1 MTRDDGKVSIGKVL
15 VVEMAG
21 ADLAGADLAGANLAG
36 ADMAGAASARVC
48 ITGSGTSLW
57 YLSPS
62 ISAHP
67 HRVLGATARVRY
79 VGES

>member
-1 MTRDDGKVSIGKVL
+1 MLVTRCDGKVSIGYML
-15 VVEMAG
+15 VINM
-21 ADLAGADLAGANLAG
+21 AG

-48 ITGSGTSLW
+48 ITGRGTSLW

-67 HRVLGATARVRY
+67 CQVLGATALGRY
-79 VGES
+79 VGESCVCR

>member
-1 MTRDDGKVSIGKVL
+1 MLRASLVTRDDGKVSIGKVL
-15 VVEMAG
+15 VVKMT
-21 ADLAGADLAGANLAG
+21 GANMAG

-48 ITGSGTSLW
+48 ITGKGTSLW

-67 HRVLGATARVRY
+67 C
-79 VGES
+79 

>member
-15 VVEMAG
+15 VVKMAG
-21 ADLAGADLAGANLAG
+21 ADMAGADMAE

-67 HRVLGATARVRY
+67 RRVLGATACGRY
-79 VGES
+79 IGESCVCR

>member
-1 MTRDDGKVSIGKVL
+1 MTRNDGKVSIGKVL
-15 VVEMAG
+15 VVKMAG
-21 ADLAGADLAGANLAG
+21 ADMAGVNLAG
-36 ADMAGAASARVC
+36 ADMAEAASALVC

-67 HRVLGATARVRY
+67 RRVLGATARGRY
-79 VGES
+79 VGESCVCR

>member
-1 MTRDDGKVSIGKVL
+1 MTHDDGKVSIGKVL

-21 ADLAGADLAGANLAG
+21 ADLAGT
-36 ADMAGAASARVC
+36 ASARVC
-48 ITGSGTSLW
+48 IKGSGTSLW

-67 HRVLGATARVRY
+67 RRVLGATARGRY
-79 VGES
+79 VGESCVCR